1 MASENNICWHDE
13 QPSSGRQPHD
23 QPPCQVSRDR
33 RAFAPCTHAPRRQ
46 SPAWHAEALIARV
59 DRRPE
64 WCAIL
69 TSGLRMISEWI
80 CPRRFLLNKLNLRG
94 PACLGLGSQIL
105 VHLTTQCTS
114 SVRSVAHSQTMQ
126 TCLQPRK
133 QNRTCTNLRRRK
145 ELVAAHRRDAVLRGE
160 PRARVV
166 TKSTQ
171 LAKQC

>member
-1 MASENNICWHDE
+1 MCWHDE
-13 QPSSGRQPHD
+13 QPSSGRQPPD
-23 QPPCQVSRDR
+23 QPPGQVSRDR

-46 SPAWHAEALIARV
+46 SPAWHAKALIARV

-69 TSGLRMISEWI
+69 TAGLGMISEWI
-80 CPRRFLLNKLNLRG
+80 CPRRFLLHKLNLRG

-105 VHLTTQCTS
+105 EHLTTQCTS
-114 SVRSVAHSQTMQ
+114 SAIAIAHTHTMQ
-126 TCLQPRK
+126 TYAC
-133 QNRTCTNLRRRK
+133 NRASCPNLRRRE

-160 PRARVV
+160 TRARVE